1 MKPIRVG
8 VVGIGS
14 MGRNHARV
22 CAELPQIELAGIVD
36 LDEARVA
43 PLAEQYGTK
52 YYKDYQSLYGQI
64 DGVVIVSP
72 TPLHYQIAHDFLE
85 QGVHVLVEKPITVE
99 VEQAKRLVALAKE
112 KNLILQV
119 GHLERFNPAIVKLKH
134 MVGTPVLVE
143 CHRLSGPTT
152 RNLDVG
158 IIWDLMIHDF
168 DILLSLYKSPAA
180 EIHAMGTSVYSKF
193 EDVAHVQIR
202 FECGVVASL
211 VASRNSGER
220 TRCLKITENTGCVFS
235 LDFIN
240 QTLTVSRPGPDGRPL
255 EPEFIDIEKEEPL
268 RLELSN
274 FADCVANHKE
284 PVVSG
289 EDGERALEL
298 AVRVVESM
306 HRIKIAE

>member
-22 CAELPQIELAGIVD
+22 CAELPQIELVGLVD

-52 YYKDYQSLYGQI
+52 YYQDYKSLYGKI

-72 TPLHYQIAHDFLE
+72 TPLHYQIAQDFLNH
-85 QGVHVLVEKPITVE
+85 GVHVLVEKPITVE
-99 VEQAKRLVALAKE
+99 VEQAKKLVALAKE

-119 GHLERFNPAIVKLKH
+119 GHLERFNPAIVKLRQ
-134 MVGTPVLVE
+134 MVSTPVLVE

-168 DILLSLYKSPAA
+168 DILLSLYKSPAV
-180 EIHAMGTSVYSKF
+180 EIHAMGTSIYSSF

-202 FECGVVASL
+202 FACGAIASL

-220 TRCLKITENTGCVFS
+220 KRCLKITENSGRVFS

-240 QTLTVSRPGPDGRPL
+240 QTLSVSRPGPDGRPL
-255 EPEFIDIEKEEPL
+255 DPEFIDIEKEEPL

-274 FADCVANHKE
+274 FADCVANRKE

-298 AVRVVESM
+298 AVHVVESM
-306 HRIKIAE
+306 HKVKIAQ